1 MTVKTSNFCPLCKK
15 EFNWIASHLKH
26 KHHLMSAEEREP
38 YLGLSKDD
46 YVENGDTTSKSD
58 EIMTDDDTHIQFEEE
73 RRNLN
78 IEFQDIEDHIVGLY
92 LMTRP
97 MERGTKHIREEIQT
111 QLLPL
116 YKIVRDSLEMTLF
129 EKNDQQNID
138 SSPSIAK
145 RMK

>member
-1 MTVKTSNFCPLCKK
+1 
-15 EFNWIASHLKH
+15 
-26 KHHLMSAEEREP
+26 MSAEEREP

-58 EIMTDDDTHIQFEEE
+58 EIMNDDDDTHIKFEEE

-97 MERGTKHIREEIQT
+97 MERGTKHIREET

-116 YKIVRDSLEMTLF
+116 YKIVRDSLEVTLF

>member
-1 MTVKTSNFCPLCKK
+1 
-15 EFNWIASHLKH
+15 
-26 KHHLMSAEEREP
+26 MSAEEWEP

-58 EIMTDDDTHIQFEEE
+58 EIMTDDDDTHIQFEEE

-111 QLLPL
+111 QLFPL
-116 YKIVRDSLEMTLF
+116 YKIVRDSLEVTLF
-129 EKNDQQNID
+129 EKNVQQNID

>member
-1 MTVKTSNFCPLCKK
+1 
-15 EFNWIASHLKH
+15 
-26 KHHLMSAEEREP
+26 MSAEEREP

-46 YVENGDTTSKSD
+46 YVENVDTTFKSD
-58 EIMTDDDTHIQFEEE
+58 EIMTDNDTHIQFEEE

-97 MERGTKHIREEIQT
+97 VERGTKHIREEIQT

-116 YKIVRDSLEMTLF
+116 YKIVRDSLEVTLF
-129 EKNDQQNID
+129 EKNVQQNID

>member
-1 MTVKTSNFCPLCKK
+1 
-15 EFNWIASHLKH
+15 
-26 KHHLMSAEEREP
+26 MSAEEREP

-46 YVENGDTTSKSD
+46 YVENGDITTKSD
-58 EIMTDDDTHIQFEEE
+58 EIMNDDDTHIQFEEE

-116 YKIVRDSLEMTLF
+116 YKIVRDSLKVTLF
-129 EKNDQQNID
+129 EKNVQQYID

-145 RMK
+145 RIK